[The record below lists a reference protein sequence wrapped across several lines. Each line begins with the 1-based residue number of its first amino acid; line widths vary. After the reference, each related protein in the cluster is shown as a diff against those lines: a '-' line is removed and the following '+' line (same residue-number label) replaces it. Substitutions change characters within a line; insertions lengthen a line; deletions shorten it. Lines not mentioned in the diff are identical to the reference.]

1 MFKAVLK
8 VTLHV
13 ILHYKINTLKELN
26 MKKFTNKC
34 TNKLNNKS
42 TSKSAVSLL
51 LITSLMAAPS
61 YANNHAINEEYQML
75 SEQEKITQAN
85 TNEEIG
91 FGTGAVIGG
100 VLAGPLG
107 AFFAGVL
114 GSFIAKNVNS
124 ENSIEDLE
132 LSLLNKQQTM
142 DEIIVQHQK
151 AIQATEQSYQS
162 ELLSLESNYKQST
175 QLQAENLLMSLQ
187 FSTGSSELQP
197 HYQQQVAALAN
208 MLQQSPGLSI
218 DLSGYTDLQGE
229 ESLNHALS
237 LARVNSVKNALIG
250 DGVESDRIRIFAFG
264 ENEPVVASTEK
275 EISFYDRRVVIKL
288 HQTSDNQTAKNF

>member
-1 MFKAVLK
+1 MK
-8 VTLHV
+8 TLATA
-13 ILHYKINTLKELN
+13 LLTNNT
-26 MKKFTNKC
+26 
-34 TNKLNNKS
+34 NNKS
-42 TSKSAVSLL
+42 VKKTMSKSMNKSVVSLL
-51 LITSLMAAPS
+51 IITSLMAAPT
-61 YANNHAINEEYQML
+61 YAINNEYQML
-75 SEQEKITQAN
+75 SEQEKIEQAN

-107 AFFAGVL
+107 AFFAGML
-114 GSFIAKNVNS
+114 GNFIAKNINS
-124 ENSIEDLE
+124 ENAIEDLA
-132 LSLLNKQQTM
+132 LSLSAKQQTI
-142 DEIIVQHQK
+142 DEVIAEHKK
-151 AIQATEQSYQS
+151 AIQTTEQSYQA
-162 ELLSLESNYKQST
+162 ELLSLENNYKQSS

-197 HYQQQVAALAN
+197 HYQQQVTALAK
-208 MLQQSPGLSI
+208 MLQHSSDLSI

-237 LARVNSVKNALIG
+237 LARVNSVKNALID

-264 ENEPVVASTEK
+264 ENEPVVASTDK

-288 HQTSDNQTAKNF
+288 HQTADNQTAQNF

>member
-1 MFKAVLK
+1 
-8 VTLHV
+8 
-13 ILHYKINTLKELN
+13 
-26 MKKFTNKC
+26 MKTFTYKC

-61 YANNHAINEEYQML
+61 YANNHATNHEVNEEYQML
-75 SEQEKITQAN
+75 SEQEKIEQAN

-124 ENSIEDLE
+124 ENAIEDLE
-132 LSLLNKQQTM
+132 LSLLNKQQAM
-142 DEIIVQHQK
+142 DEVIVQHQK
-151 AIQATEQSYQS
+151 SIQATEQSYQT
-162 ELLSLESNYKQST
+162 ELLSLESNYKQSS

-208 MLQQSPGLSI
+208 MLQQSPDLSI

-237 LARVNSVKNALIG
+237 LARVNSVKNALID

-264 ENEPVVASTEK
+264 ENDPVVASTDK

>member
-1 MFKAVLK
+1 MKAFTTK
-8 VTLHV
+8 EANKET
-13 ILHYKINTLKELN
+13 NTS
-26 MKKFTNKC
+26 MKK
-34 TNKLNNKS
+34 
-42 TSKSAVSLL
+42 SAISLL
-51 LITSLMAAPS
+51 IITSLMAAPS
-61 YANNHAINEEYQML
+61 YAANEEYYLL
-75 SEQEKITQAN
+75 SEQEKIEQAN

-91 FGTGAVIGG
+91 FGTGAIIGG

-107 AFFAGVL
+107 AFFAGML
-114 GSFIAKNVNS
+114 GNFIAKNINS
-124 ENSIEDLE
+124 ENSIDDLE
-132 LSLLNKQQTM
+132 LTLSNKQQSI
-142 DEIIVQHQK
+142 DEVIAQHQK
-151 AIQATEQSYQS
+151 VIQATEQSYQA
-162 ELLSLESNYKQST
+162 ELLSLESNYKNSS

-208 MLQQSPGLSI
+208 MLQQSPDLSI

-237 LARVNSVKNALIG
+237 LARVNSVKNALID

-264 ENEPVVASTEK
+264 EDEPVVASTEK

-288 HQTSDNQTAKNF
+288 HQATENQTAQNF